1 MKKFTLSSLLF
12 LFAFALV
19 TTTFTSCG
27 DEEPEDVMGCTDADA
42 DNYNENA
49 NVSDASCT
57 YQNCFTG
64 SYAGVFGCQILPFES
79 ADLLVEASPTNDQ
92 QLNLTVTSETL
103 ATPIPLIADI
113 VNCSQITLLADL
125 DGIDLSGIDQILMQF
140 GPDARWDIDVTG
152 ELTRQ
157 GDDTLAGSISFTL
170 TEVGLGSGVVLPDTC
185 TFVATPN

>member
-1 MKKFTLSSLLF
+1 MLI
-12 LFAFALV
+12 
-19 TTTFTSCG
+19 
-27 DEEPEDVMGCTDADA
+27 EP
-42 DNYNENA
+42 
-49 NVSDASCT
+49 
-57 YQNCFTG
+57 
-64 SYAGVFGCQILPFES
+64 
-79 ADLLVEASPTNDQ
+79 SPTNDQ

-113 VNCSQITLLADL
+113 ADCSQITLLADL

-157 GDDTLAGSISFTL
+157 DDDTLAGSISFTL